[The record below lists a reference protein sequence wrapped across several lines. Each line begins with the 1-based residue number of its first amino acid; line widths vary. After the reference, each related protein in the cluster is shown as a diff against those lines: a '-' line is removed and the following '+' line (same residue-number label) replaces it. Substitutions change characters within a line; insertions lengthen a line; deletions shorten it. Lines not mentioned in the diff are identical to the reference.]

1 MNHHHDTGAGRNVA
15 YSYKNPMLSP
25 EERTQDLLSHMTLEE
40 KVGQLMQ
47 IPYSEINSKE
57 AMEWVEKRFAGSF
70 LHVLGEEAQKLQDR
84 AMNTR
89 LGIPLIFGID
99 AIHGYSLYN
108 GATIFPSQLGM
119 SCSWNPDLIQQMGR
133 VTGREVAAD
142 GLHWTFSPVLCIGRD
157 LRWGRINET
166 FGEDPYLI
174 GELSAAIIKGYQG
187 NALSD
192 DDSILACAK
201 HYLAYGESTGARD
214 AQEAPLSERKV
225 REIFLPP
232 FKKAAEAGCATFM
245 SAYLAIDGT
254 PVTIS
259 RKYLR
264 TILKEELGFDGFV
277 VTDWNNTGTL
287 ADGQFVASDINEAS
301 RMAVEAGNDMLMST
315 LQSYDALLW
324 SVRQGRLAE
333 KTIDEAAARVLKIKF
348 AMGLFDNPGKT
359 RHTGKTDVFA
369 CPQHLSVNEQL
380 TRESI
385 VLLENKSSVLP
396 LGGDIREI
404 AVIGPN
410 ADDIKAQFG
419 DWTFFTHP
427 RPQPD
432 AVPNIPVYT
441 MLDGI
446 RKESEKR
453 GIRVNWHQGCDIMD
467 ENDQDIAGAVSTAKT
482 ADAIIAVVGDCRDQN
497 GETRDRANLDLSGAQ
512 LDLLKALKKTGKPLI
527 IILVNGKPLSVPW
540 VKQNADAVLETFNSG
555 MFGGKATADIL
566 FGNTNPSGKLSISFP
581 YHSGQLPVYYNQ
593 LPGWH
598 GGKYMDMPAEPLYP
612 FGYGLS
618 YTLWQYSNLRLSST
632 ECGAQGKVDVM
643 VDLKNAGTVDGHEVV
658 QLYVRDDV
666 SSVVT
671 PVKQLKGFQKVF
683 VKAGETMTV
692 TIPLDISALC
702 VIHEDGTETIEPG
715 TFTIMVGPD
724 SRDKVLLKAKLNVK
738 EI

>member
-1 MNHHHDTGAGRNVA
+1 MKYNHDTGAGRNIA
-15 YSYKNPMLSP
+15 CDYKNPMLSA
-25 EERTQDLLSHMTLEE
+25 EERTRDLLSRMTLEE
-40 KVGQLMQ
+40 KVGQLVQ
-47 IPYSEINSKE
+47 IPYSEITRE
-57 AMEWVEKRFAGSF
+57 DAVEWVEKRFAGSF
-70 LHVLGEEAQKLQDR
+70 LHVLGEDAQKLQER
-84 AMNTR
+84 AMKTR
-89 LGIPLIFGID
+89 LGIPLMFGID
-99 AIHGYSLYN
+99 AIHGHSLYN
-108 GATIFPSQLGM
+108 GATIFPTQLGM

-214 AQEAPLSERKV
+214 AQETPISERKV

-232 FKKAAEAGCATFM
+232 FKRAVEAGCATFM

-254 PVTIS
+254 PVTIN

-287 ADGQFVASDINEAS
+287 VDVQYVASEINEAAT
-301 RMAVEAGNDMLMST
+301 MAVEAGNDMLMST
-315 LQSYDALLW
+315 LQSYDALLR
-324 SVRQGRLAE
+324 SVRQGRLDE
-333 KTIDEAAARVLKIKF
+333 KIIDEAAGRVLKIKF

-359 RHTGKTDVFA
+359 RYEKKADIFA
-369 CPQHLSVNEQL
+369 CPQHLAVNEQL
-380 TRESI
+380 TQESI
-385 VLLENKSSVLP
+385 VLLENKNNLLP
-396 LGGDIREI
+396 LGGNIREI

-427 RPQPD
+427 HPHPE
-432 AVPNIPVYT
+432 AVPQIPVYT
-441 MLDGI
+441 MLNGI
-446 RKESEKR
+446 RKESERR

-467 ENDQDIAGAVSTAKT
+467 ENDQDIAGAVSAAKT

-598 GGKYMDMPAEPLYP
+598 GGKYMDMPAEPLYS

-618 YTLWQYSNLRLSST
+618 YTQWQYSNLRLSST

-643 VDLKNAGTVDGHEVV
+643 IDLTNAGSVDGHEVV

-671 PVKQLKGFQKVF
+671 PIKQLKGFQKVF

-692 TIPLDISALC
+692 TIPLDICALC
-702 VIHEDGTETIEPG
+702 VIREDGTEAVEPG

-724 SRDKVLLKAKLNVK
+724 SRDEVLLKVKLEIK

>member
-1 MNHHHDTGAGRNVA
+1 MLV
-15 YSYKNPMLSP
+15 YKNPALSH
-25 EERTQDLLSHMTLEE
+25 EERAQDLLSRMTLEE
-40 KVGQLMQ
+40 KAGQMLQ
-47 IPYSEINSKE
+47 IPYSEISAE
-57 AMEWVEKRFAGSF
+57 DAVEWVEKRFAGSF
-70 LHVLGEEAQKLQDR
+70 LHVLGEEAQRLQDR
-84 AMNTR
+84 AMKTR
-89 LGIPLIFGID
+89 LGIPLMFGID
-99 AIHGYSLYN
+99 AIHGHALYN
-108 GATIFPSQLGM
+108 GATVFPSQLGM
-119 SCSWNPDLIQQMGR
+119 SCSWNPELIRQMGR
-133 VTGREVAAD
+133 VTGREVSAD

-174 GELSAAIIKGYQG
+174 GELAAATIKGYQG

-214 AQEAPLSERKV
+214 AQEAPISERKV

-232 FKKAAEAGCATFM
+232 FKKAAGAGCATFM

-254 PVTIS
+254 PVTAS

-264 TILKEELGFDGFV
+264 TVLKEELGFDGFV

-287 ADGQFVASDINEAS
+287 ASGQYVASGMDEAV
-301 RMAVEAGNDMLMST
+301 RIAAEAGNDMFMST
-315 LQSYDALLW
+315 LQSYDALI
-324 SVRQGRLAE
+324 RLVKEGKLQEAL
-333 KTIDEAAARVLKIKF
+333 IDEAVGRILKIKF
-348 AMGLFDNPGKT
+348 LMGLFDNPRKT
-359 RHTGKTDVFA
+359 SHTGKPDIFA
-369 CPQHLSVNEQL
+369 CPEHLKVNEQL

-385 VLLENKSSVLP
+385 VLLENRNNLLP
-396 LGGDIREI
+396 LAGNIHEI

-410 ADDIKAQFG
+410 ANDIKAQFG

-427 RPQPD
+427 RPHPD
-432 AVPNIPVYT
+432 AVPQIPVYT
-441 MLDGI
+441 MFAGI
-446 RKESEKR
+446 HEECKKR
-453 GIRVNWHQGCDIMD
+453 RIRVTWHQGCDIMD
-467 ENDQDIAGAVSTAKT
+467 ENIQDIEGAVSIAKN
-482 ADAIIAVVGDCRDQN
+482 ADVILAVVGDCRSQN

-512 LDLLKALKKTGKPLI
+512 LDLLKALKKCGKPLAV
-527 IILVNGKPLSVPW
+527 ILVNGKPLSVPW

-555 MFGGKATADIL
+555 MFGGKAAADVL
-566 FGNTNPSGKLSISFP
+566 FGNFNPCGKLSISFP

-618 YTLWQYSNLRLSST
+618 YTRWQYSDLRLSST
-632 ECGAQGKVDVM
+632 ECGVRGRVDVT
-643 VDLKNAGTVDGHEVV
+643 VELKNAGSVDGYEIV

-683 VKAGETMTV
+683 AKAGETVMV
-692 TIPLDISALC
+692 TIPLEISELYVVQESGAE
-702 VIHEDGTETIEPG
+702 VVEPG
-715 TFTIMVGPD
+715 TFTIMVGSD
-724 SRDKVLLKAKLNVK
+724 SRDEALLNAKLVVK
-738 EI
+738 EA